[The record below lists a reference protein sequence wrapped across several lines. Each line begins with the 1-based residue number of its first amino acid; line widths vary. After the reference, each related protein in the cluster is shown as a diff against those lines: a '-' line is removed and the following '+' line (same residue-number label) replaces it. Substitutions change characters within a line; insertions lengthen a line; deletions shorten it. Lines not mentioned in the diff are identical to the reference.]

1 MWITFCV
8 DKKCCVSPDIH
19 HGNDQEFFLCSA
31 IPAILPDGDKCW
43 RGAFCTMA
51 MWAVNKSDH
60 DNKDVNKEVNKYVTK
75 DINEYDNEDD
85 KRDVNGDKKDFVIKF
100 C

>member
-1 MWITFCV
+1 
-8 DKKCCVSPDIH
+8 
-19 HGNDQEFFLCSA
+19 
-31 IPAILPDGDKCW
+31 
-43 RGAFCTMA
+43 MA

-60 DNKDVNKEVNKYVTK
+60 ENKEVNIYVTK

-85 KRDVNGDKKDFVIKF
+85 KKDVNGDKKEFVNKDEKMGGEEEDEVALSPLASLSSLLQLF

>member
-1 MWITFCV
+1 M
-8 DKKCCVSPDIH
+8 
-19 HGNDQEFFLCSA
+19 CSA

-85 KRDVNGDKKDFVIKF
+85 KKDVNGDKKEFVNKDEKRGGKEEDEVALPSLPSLLQLF